1 MKKIILL
8 LAAIL
13 LCGLSCGSPKT
24 ADQAYHDYL
33 MAIKER
39 NAALLYNLMTPEAQQ
54 KLDDLAVKQQPATE
68 ADKPKPGRKYL
79 KEKLD
84 DCAQSGEFNDM
95 TDHITDDLIKRLTPM
110 GEVGDDTATFPGA
123 LGDKAT
129 FEKRDDGWRLK
140 DEEATSLVER
150 MERVNSRSKGK
161 NEETNP

>member
-1 MKKIILL
+1 MKKILL
-8 LAAIL
+8 LMAAIL
-13 LCGLSCGSPKT
+13 ISSLSCGSPKT

-39 NAALLYNLMTPEAQQ
+39 NAAKLYNLMTPEAQR
-54 KLDDLAVKQQPATE
+54 KLDALAVKHAETE

-84 DCAQSGEFNDM
+84 DCAESGEFNDM
-95 TDHITDDLIKRLTPM
+95 TEHITDDLIKRLTPM
-110 GEVGDDTATFPGA
+110 GEVKADTAVFPGA
-123 LGDKAT
+123 LGEKAT

-140 DEEATSLVER
+140 DEEATTLVER
-150 MERVNSRSKGK
+150 MERVNNRGKGK

>member
-1 MKKIILL
+1 MKKLL
-8 LAAIL
+8 VLIVAIL
-13 LCGLSCGSPKT
+13 ISGLSCGSPKT
-24 ADQAYHDYL
+24 AGQAYHDYL

-39 NAALLYNLMTPEAQQ
+39 NAALLYNLMTPEAQH
-54 KLDDLAVKQQPATE
+54 KLDALAVKESETE

-84 DCAQSGEFNDM
+84 DCAENNEFNNM

-110 GEVGDDTATFPGA
+110 GEVQGDTAVFPGA
-123 LGDKAT
+123 LGEKAT
-129 FEKRDDGWRLK
+129 FERSDDGWRLK
-140 DEEATSLVER
+140 DEEATTLVER

>member
-1 MKKIILL
+1 MKKLL
-8 LAAIL
+8 LLTAAIL
-13 LCGLSCGSPKT
+13 VSGLSCGGPKT

-39 NAALLYNLMTPEAQQ
+39 NATRLYNLMTPEAQR
-54 KLDDLAVKQQPATE
+54 KLDDLAIKETEAE
-68 ADKPKPGRKYL
+68 ADKPKPGRRYL

-110 GEVGDDTATFPGA
+110 GEVKVDTAVFPGA
-123 LGDKAT
+123 LGEKAT
-129 FEKRDDGWRLK
+129 FEKREDGWRLK
-140 DEEATSLVER
+140 DEEATTLVQR
-150 MERVNSRSKGK
+150 MERVNNRNKGK